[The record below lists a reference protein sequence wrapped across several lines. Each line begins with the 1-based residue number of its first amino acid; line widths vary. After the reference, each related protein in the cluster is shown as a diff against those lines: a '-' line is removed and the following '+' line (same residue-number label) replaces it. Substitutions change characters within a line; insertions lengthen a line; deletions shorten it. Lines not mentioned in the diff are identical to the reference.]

1 MADSFQEFL
10 EELLEPL
17 GGTTIRSM
25 FGGHGVFREGVMFGI
40 LDDDVLYLRVDDTTQ
55 PHFEA
60 ESSSP
65 FVYEGMGRVMEMPY
79 WRVPD
84 RLFDDAEAFLEWA
97 QASFAA
103 ALRAKALKQP
113 KKAQR
118 AAGGGK
124 EKPTKAAAKRPGAKR
139 PVKAK
144 PAKTPGPARAPKAG
158 RKKPA
163 KKGSPG
169 KRSGRSR

>member
-1 MADSFQEFL
+1 MAENFQEFL

-40 LDDDVLYLRVDDTTQ
+40 LDDGVLYLRVDDTTQ
-55 PHFEA
+55 PHYEA
-60 ESSSP
+60 ESSKP
-65 FVYEGMGRVMEMPY
+65 FTYEGMGRIMEMPY

-97 QASFAA
+97 EASHAA

-113 KKAQR
+113 KKPRR
-118 AAGGGK
+118 AAAGK
-124 EKPTKAAAKRPGAKR
+124 PAKAAAKPPAGKR
-139 PVKAK
+139 PA
-144 PAKTPGPARAPKAG
+144 AKTKPVKMPKPARAAKAG

>member
-40 LDDDVLYLRVDDTTQ
+40 LDDDVLYLRIDDTTQ

-118 AAGGGK
+118 AASGGK
-124 EKPTKAAAKRPGAKR
+124 QKPAKRPGAKR
-139 PVKAK
+139 LTAKAK
-144 PAKTPGPARAPKAG
+144 PAKTPGPARAAKAG
-158 RKKPA
+158 RKNPA
-163 KKGSPG
+163 KRGSPG